1 MKRALVI
8 GIDDYPEAP
17 LKGCVNDAIEMKS
30 VLQTLGNGDP
40 NFSVRALTS
49 QDGEVTSAAMHE
61 AVEKLFNVRVKAVN
75 TLTVKGQTRSRAIKK
90 GRSRVSGREATVKK
104 AIVTLFPGQ
113 RIDIFE
119 QV

>member
-1 MKRALVI
+1 MATLN
-8 GIDDYPEAP
+8 IDDVIRRPVITEKNTLLMEQNQYTFVVAPEAN
-17 LKGCVNDAIEMKS
+17 KI
-30 VLQTLGNGDP
+30 QI
-40 NFSVRALTS
+40 R
-49 QDGEVTSAAMHE
+49 E

-104 AIVTLFPGQ
+104 AVVTLFPGQ

>member
-1 MKRALVI
+1 MAALN
-8 GIDDYPEAP
+8 IDDVIRRPLITEKNTILMEQNQYTFVVAPEAN
-17 LKGCVNDAIEMKS
+17 KI
-30 VLQTLGNGDP
+30 QI
-40 NFSVRALTS
+40 R
-49 QDGEVTSAAMHE
+49 E

-75 TLTVKGQTRSRAIKK
+75 TLIVKGQTRSRAIKK